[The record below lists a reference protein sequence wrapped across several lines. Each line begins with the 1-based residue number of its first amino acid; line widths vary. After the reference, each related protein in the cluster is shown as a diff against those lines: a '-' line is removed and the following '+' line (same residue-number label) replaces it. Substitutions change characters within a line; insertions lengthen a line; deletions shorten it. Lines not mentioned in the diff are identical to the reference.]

1 MLETN
6 QLEHDSIVKL
16 YKNSMVTH
24 GYHDTQFATQLT
36 MLEKTPSL
44 KLQYE
49 SMQCVG
55 KSKHPAERCTKTADR
70 TKGECSTG
78 NKVPGG
84 YREKHKNLK
93 FSKIHT
99 QKTRERERQLCND
112 MRSCVQQEE
121 RN

>member
-1 MLETN
+1 MYAMLETT
-6 QLEHDSIVKL
+6 VRKP
-16 YKNSMVTH
+16 
-24 GYHDTQFATQLT
+24 A
-36 MLEKTPSL
+36 ML
-44 KLQYE
+44 
-49 SMQCVG
+49 G
-55 KSKHPAERCTKTADR
+55 KSKHPARCTKTADR

-121 RN
+121 RS